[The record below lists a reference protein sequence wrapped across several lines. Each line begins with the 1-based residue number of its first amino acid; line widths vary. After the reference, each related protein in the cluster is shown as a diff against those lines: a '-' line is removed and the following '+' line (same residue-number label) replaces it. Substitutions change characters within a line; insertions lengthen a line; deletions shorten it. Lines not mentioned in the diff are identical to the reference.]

1 MSNSNHSI
9 GRYGDC
15 NCQVRGADYMKRH
28 LDIARARL
36 DDLERIHNFI
46 DEFAHA
52 ADLDDAVVFAV
63 RLAIEEAVVN
73 LIQHGYQQAPGPIH
87 LAIEADAHQVTVT
100 LGDHAPPFPPDR
112 APQPRLGHDLAS
124 RPLGGLGW
132 HFIRTM
138 MDEIRY
144 RSDPAQGNVLTLI
157 KYLDSRKTEAVR
169 EKIQITIS
177 EIGKVV
183 VIAPVGRIDST
194 TAERFA
200 LALQN
205 EIERGH
211 WNLVINLARV
221 DYMSSAGVHAIMAAW
236 REARK
241 YAGDVRLAGANKEIR
256 NVFSMS
262 GLSKM
267 IKSFAGVEAAI
278 NSFSRKEA

>member
-1 MSNSNHSI
+1 
-9 GRYGDC
+9 
-15 NCQVRGADYMKRH
+15 MKQR

-36 DDLERIHNFI
+36 DDLERIHRWI
-46 DEFAHA
+46 DDFAKKA
-52 ADLDDAVVFAV
+52 GLDESFVFAV
-63 RLAIEEAVVN
+63 RLAIEEAFVN
-73 LIQHGYQQAPGPIH
+73 LVQHGYKQVPGPIH
-87 LAIEADAHQVTVT
+87 LSIEADAHQITV
-100 LGDHAPPFPPDR
+100 LIGDHAPPFPPDR
-112 APQPRLGHDLAS
+112 APHPRLGPDLAS
-124 RPLGGLGW
+124 RPIGGLGW

-144 RSDPAQGNVLTLI
+144 RSDPEQGNVLTLI
-157 KYLDSRKTEAVR
+157 KYIDSRKPEVVR
-169 EKIQITIS
+169 EKMQITIS

-194 TAERFA
+194 TAEMFA

-236 REARK
+236 HETRNHS
-241 YAGDVRLAGANKEIR
+241 GDVRLAGANKEIR

-267 IKSFAGVEAAI
+267 IESFAEVEAAI
-278 NSFSRKEA
+278 NSFSRKES